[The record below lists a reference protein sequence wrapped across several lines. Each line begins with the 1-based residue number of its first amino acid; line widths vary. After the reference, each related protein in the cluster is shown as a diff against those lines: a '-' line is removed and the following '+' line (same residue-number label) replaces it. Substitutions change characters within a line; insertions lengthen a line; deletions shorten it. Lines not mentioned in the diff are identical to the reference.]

1 MGKRMSG
8 SVRMSEQNDNAVK
21 IDLLYRELGRLIGY
35 QADQVSNIN
44 ERIGWLLVFSSLNVS
59 TLMVSSFTAFRSHLS
74 GQSADDW
81 WLGLFA
87 LDILLYVL
95 AIAFG
100 YLGQRIVI
108 RYFDVEKQDELP
120 YEELKS
126 HDVTSI
132 REWLL
137 ETRSKVFH
145 KNASLITRKTQYL
158 NYAYS
163 SLVVAVAL
171 LFVVVLAAIIV

>member
-1 MGKRMSG
+1 MGKRNSG
-8 SVRMSEQNDNAVK
+8 SVRMSEQNDNAAK
-21 IDLLYRELGRLIGY
+21 IDLLYRQLERLIGY
-35 QADQVSNIN
+35 QADQVSNVN

-59 TLMVSSFTAFRSHLS
+59 TLMVSSFTAFRTHLL
-74 GQSADDW
+74 GQTADDW

-87 LDILLYVL
+87 LDILFYVL
-95 AIAFG
+95 AIASG

-126 HDVTSI
+126 YDITSI

-137 ETRSKVFH
+137 ETQSKAFH
-145 KNASLITRKTQYL
+145 KNVRLVTRKTQYL

-163 SLVVAVAL
+163 FLVIAVAL
-171 LFVVVLAAIIV
+171 LFVVVLAAVIF